1 MKNVLIG
8 AFAMLLAGCGSGS
21 PTSPTAPATPT
32 ATSITVIGL
41 DAIRS
46 GFFANFVAAANMSN
60 GTTQA
65 ATNVT
70 WTSDDP
76 SIATVGANG
85 EVGGIA
91 NGSATIAATVNGM
104 RGSKS
109 VRIVSNFGGD
119 WSGAYQVA
127 KCDDAGSFHQLGWC
141 AGLGGPAAVL
151 PMSLSLT
158 QFGPGRDQIGG
169 TLILGNVG
177 GNITGTSPE
186 TGA

>member
-1 MKNVLIG
+1 MKKVLIG

-21 PTSPTAPATPT
+21 PTSPTAPATLT

-109 VRIVSNFGGD
+109 VRIVSNF
-119 WSGAYQVA
+119 
-127 KCDDAGSFHQLGWC
+127 
-141 AGLGGPAAVL
+141 
-151 PMSLSLT
+151 
-158 QFGPGRDQIGG
+158 
-169 TLILGNVG
+169 
-177 GNITGTSPE
+177 
-186 TGA
+186 